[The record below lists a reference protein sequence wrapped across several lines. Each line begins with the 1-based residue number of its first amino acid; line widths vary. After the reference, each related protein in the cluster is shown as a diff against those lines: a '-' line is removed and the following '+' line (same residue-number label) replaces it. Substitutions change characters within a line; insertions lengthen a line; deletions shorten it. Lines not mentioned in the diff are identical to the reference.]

1 MQTACRGPHTHTHY
15 LHGPY
20 VIITAGSARSL
31 PGRPG
36 GVSVQVHH
44 ADETGT
50 CRPRRR
56 SSHVAAMG
64 RPSCPQSATVL
75 PSVAAAPTAA
85 GGRSYPATQ
94 WLSPED
100 ATAGGR
106 PAETSSNSQP
116 GRRTSPAEELD
127 VDDDDDADAGSL
139 SQLDVQLETLN
150 RSDGELGPSTYAV
163 SASYEKTVQCPS
175 VRPTSVCLSVPGITR
190 AWQQHSRAAAAGA
203 RRRLRMTRRPRK
215 FWSGCNEVRHTCNLQ
230 VYGYIR
236 VTYLLT
242 SCK

>member
-1 MQTACRGPHTHTHY
+1 M
-15 LHGPY
+15 
-20 VIITAGSARSL
+20 
-31 PGRPG
+31 
-36 GVSVQVHH
+36 QVHH

-64 RPSCPQSATVL
+64 RPSCPQSAAVL
-75 PSVAAAPTAA
+75 PSVAAAVAAAPTAA

-127 VDDDDDADAGSL
+127 VDDDDADAGSL

-163 SASYEKTVQCPS
+163 NASYEKNGAVSFCPS
-175 VRPTSVCLSVPGITR
+175 DISLFVCPRDNARV
-190 AWQQHSRAAAAGA
+190 AAAH
-203 RRRLRMTRRPRK
+203 PC
-215 FWSGCNEVRHTCNLQ
+215 SGGRCSSSAAYDSQ
-230 VYGYIR
+230 AA
-236 VTYLLT
+236 
-242 SCK
+242 